1 MWDVGEVDN
10 HDEYPTIGALDSDS
24 TMAPSNTRSP
34 DRNDVAAALERRLRQ
49 QRESISTPS
58 ANPTY
63 TAFDEH
69 HELRQKFRRMVDP
82 GILRPNPRAVAL
94 QAIDVPKC
102 CSSSNIM
109 R

>member
-1 MWDVGEVDN
+1 MEVDN
-10 HDEYPTIGALDSDS
+10 HDEYPTIGALDSGS
-24 TMAPSNTRSP
+24 TMASSRSP

-94 QAIDVPKC
+94 QAIDVLKC
-102 CSSSNIM
+102 CSPLDYM